1 MESTLVQ
8 LFAAILVLHRSAAEP
23 PSCSLVVNPDNLVV
37 KYGDPAS
44 ANCSSDKVEELMGWE
59 TPAGNVG
66 KENVQHVEWSV
77 ESLTNWNVDVIMCY
91 YTGLEHQCNISLS
104 IIIYKTPD
112 SVSLELKKH
121 TGPLKEKEEFQLE
134 CKVESVAPVQFLTIE
149 WLRGAKLLKTSSY
162 SDFHVEGKENENATV
177 RDTQNFT
184 TSKEDDGV
192 QYRCVAKLDLDPL
205 QPIPEVQ
212 SESMTMD
219 VYYAPRSSNPASNVT
234 VVQGASMELPCAA
247 DSNPQPER
255 RWTHNGRNLSETN
268 SVLKVASVQF
278 ADQGDY
284 ECIVSNPVG
293 LAVIRRTV
301 QVVVDYKTIIC
312 AVVSAVALLIAIF
325 AIVKCCKHHKEN
337 KTGFYDLIAVTR
349 KIKCVA

>member
-1 MESTLVQ
+1 EQSTTEVRTTTLQ
-8 LFAAILVLHRSAAEP
+8 THTYKTPASKP

-219 VYYAPRSSNPASNVT
+219 VYCKCLYSQKKKWYHVDRLRKRPRN
-234 VVQGASMELPCAA
+234 Q
-247 DSNPQPER
+247 
-255 RWTHNGRNLSETN
+255 
-268 SVLKVASVQF
+268 KVAGATEQSTVPTHCSPGACHGRPLF
-278 ADQGDY
+278 TQGDGLNA
-284 ECIVSNPVG
+284 EDKFHCVHRVLCCCVSHV
-293 LAVIRRTV
+293 
-301 QVVVDYKTIIC
+301 TIT
-312 AVVSAVALLIAIF
+312 SL
-325 AIVKCCKHHKEN
+325 
-337 KTGFYDLIAVTR
+337 Y
-349 KIKCVA
+349 